1 MQFKML
7 ILYSHILCEVDPYVQ
22 YAYDERAS
30 WRQERFAYFFT
41 GN

>member
-1 MQFKML
+1 ML
-7 ILYSHILCEVDPYVQ
+7 ILYSHALSEVGPYVQ

-30 WRQERFAYFFT
+30 WQQERFAYFFR